1 MNEQEITNYVLSLI
15 PKEEKDRVFKQEYC
29 DIGTEFI
36 GFMDTYYYLSKII
49 PKEYTVYDFG
59 CAYNPQCYLFQDH
72 AKFIAVNPE
81 EIDGKEVF
89 KAPNCDFYRMTTKQF
104 LENIYEK
111 KEKEF
116 AICNYVPNWHK
127 ERSID
132 LVKLNFQ
139 NCYTFYPS

>member
-59 CAYNPQCYLFQDH
+59 CAYNPQCYLSEYDN
-72 AKFIAVNPE
+72 KI
-81 EIDGKEVF
+81 ISTICRF
-89 KAPNCDFYRMTTKQF
+89 KVVGWIGIN
-104 LENIYEK
+104 
-111 KEKEF
+111 
-116 AICNYVPNWHK
+116 
-127 ERSID
+127 
-132 LVKLNFQ
+132 NFS
-139 NCYTFYPS
+139 F